1 MGAVLNVALRPGRTL
16 TLEELVTF
24 LFSFDIAKFKLPER
38 LEFFD
43 TLPLSGF
50 GKVSKREL
58 AAVLREPKGAALPG
72 LTSEERARKE
82 GGALK
87 RPEASEG

>member
-1 MGAVLNVALRPGRTL
+1 
-16 TLEELVTF
+16 VTF
-24 LFSFDIAKFKLPER
+24 LAGFGIATFKLPER
-38 LEFFD
+38 LECFD

-50 GKVSKREL
+50 GKVSKKDL
-58 AAVLREPKGAALPG
+58 AAILSEPKGAAPPG
-72 LTSEERARKE
+72 LTSEERARRE